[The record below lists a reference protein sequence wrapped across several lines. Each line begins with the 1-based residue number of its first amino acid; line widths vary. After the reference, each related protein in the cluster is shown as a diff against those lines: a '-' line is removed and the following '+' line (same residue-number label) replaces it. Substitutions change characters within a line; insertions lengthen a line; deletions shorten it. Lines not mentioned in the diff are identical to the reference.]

1 MKILFDLLPV
11 AVFFAVFKISGI
23 FAATAVAIVT
33 TVLQIGW
40 ARWKQRKV
48 EPMQWISLGVIVVFG
63 GATLILRDETYIKLK
78 PTVLYWLITLS
89 LMIALYGF
97 GKNPMRA
104 MLGKQLELP
113 EPVWS
118 WVNIAWAGFF
128 AAMGGLNLYVAR
140 NFTTDAWVNFKLFG
154 FTGLMLVFVVAQGLF
169 LARYMNDD
177 PKAPE
182 NH

>member
-11 AVFFAVFKISGI
+11 AVFFAVFKIYGI
-23 FAATAVAIVT
+23 FAATAIAIVT
-33 TVLQIGW
+33 TALQIGW
-40 ARWKQRKV
+40 TWWRQRKV
-48 EPMQWISLGVIVVFG
+48 EPMQWISLGVIAVFG
-63 GATLILRDETYIKLK
+63 GATLILHDETYIKLK

-113 EPVWS
+113 AQVWA
-118 WVNIAWAGFF
+118 WVNMAWAGFF
-128 AAMGGLNLYVAR
+128 AVMGGLNLYVAR
-140 NFTTDAWVNFKLFG
+140 NFSTDTWVNFKLFG
-154 FTGLMLVFVVAQGLF
+154 FTALMLVFVIAQGLL
-169 LARYMNDD
+169 LARYVQDD
-177 PKAPE
+177 ATE